1 MRFPY
6 RDFKRDWHPGD
17 SFCRCRSIKMRF
29 YRHIDTYKVEFML
42 NKYLKRW
49 VQFADTVIWVTN
61 TTEYTELIG
70 SEVASKWFSHS
81 WMTAL
86 MLPKQAHPG
95 RRSPRARFAGT
106 GGFAAR
112 GGGHI
117 TMAADDLV
125 MQGGRATAAMIS
137 THWGRDKMAAVFQTT
152 FSNGFSLMK
161 MYEIQLTF
169 HWSLFLWVQLT
180 IFQQWFR

>member
-1 MRFPY
+1 MSFVKYYVVCVFSNWNNHPHKKTTKKQQLWSRFFQVRFPY

-17 SFCRCRSIKMRF
+17 RFCRCRSIKMRF
-29 YRHIDTYKVEFML
+29 YRHIDIYKVEFML

-49 VQFADTVIWVTN
+49 VQFVDTVIWVTN

-81 WMTAL
+81 WMIART
-86 MLPKQAHPG
+86 LPKQAHPG

-117 TMAADDLV
+117 ICA
-125 MQGGRATAAMIS
+125 
-137 THWGRDKMAAVFQTT
+137 
-152 FSNGFSLMK
+152 N
-161 MYEIQLTF
+161 
-169 HWSLFLWVQLT
+169 
-180 IFQQWFR
+180 